1 VDRTGYR
8 SGSRAAPMTA
18 IQRRSHEREQEGKM
32 PRKVR
37 FALAVTV
44 LALSAVSAV
53 GTASAFPFSWRA
65 VPFYYIPL

>member
-1 VDRTGYR
+1 
-8 SGSRAAPMTA
+8 
-18 IQRRSHEREQEGKM
+18 M

-53 GTASAFPFSWRA
+53 GTASAFPFWGA

>member
-1 VDRTGYR
+1 M
-8 SGSRAAPMTA
+8 SG
-18 IQRRSHEREQEGKM
+18 EQEGKM

-53 GTASAFPFSWRA
+53 GTASARPFWGA
-65 VPFYYIPL
+65 VTLYYIPL

>member
-1 VDRTGYR
+1 
-8 SGSRAAPMTA
+8 
-18 IQRRSHEREQEGKM
+18 M

-53 GTASAFPFSWRA
+53 GPASAFPRFWPA
-65 VPFYYIPL
+65 VTLYYIPL

>member
-1 VDRTGYR
+1 M
-8 SGSRAAPMTA
+8 SG
-18 IQRRSHEREQEGKM
+18 EQEGKM

-53 GTASAFPFSWRA
+53 GTASARPFWGA
-65 VPFYYIPL
+65 VTLYYISL